1 MDIVSKAL
9 LFTLYHF
16 IWYLENE
23 STTSVT
29 MTLSPLPTIT
39 IMTATC
45 LEDYLGSDHVPVSQ
59 IVPYKHHLAW
69 SSQKDMREN
78 YIIIFYSRE
87 DWGRKRWIFLVTQ
100 RESELDRVL
109 ILNPVLLACAVFP
122 WTGRPGVLRFMG
134 LQSQTRLSDWTDL
147 IWMIWRLSTPY
158 LLYSHWKVFLS
169 QFLSL
174 KSSKVTG
181 SGSSI
186 PGSVPTILS
195 RMGPDFSKGPEYM
208 HIRAHVCKAPTPYSD
223 FCFSF
228 PKQKNTHLL
237 CMHFNKQRTI
247 FQETDVLHK
256 KPHATIFFYL
266 FPVVWGQ
273 ENWKPFPCNL
283 Q

>member
-1 MDIVSKAL
+1 MSC
-9 LFTLYHF
+9 F
-16 IWYLENE
+16 
-23 STTSVT
+23 
-29 MTLSPLPTIT
+29 SP
-39 IMTATC
+39 
-45 LEDYLGSDHVPVSQ
+45 
-59 IVPYKHHLAW
+59 
-69 SSQKDMREN
+69 
-78 YIIIFYSRE
+78 IIFFVRSK
-87 DWGRKRWIFLVTQ
+87 GFQ
-100 RESELDRVL
+100 H
-109 ILNPVLLACAVFP
+109 FP
-122 WTGRPGVLRFMG
+122 WNSITFFH
-134 LQSQTRLSDWTDL
+134 SLSHEENTWHFFFSIPCFGCIILVYGTDGFQ
-147 IWMIWRLSTPY
+147 IIA
-158 LLYSHWKVFLS
+158 

-273 ENWKPFPCNL
+273 ENGIPLPCNL
-283 Q
+283 K